1 MAEQHGRWWRSDA
14 VVVGRLD
21 ERCREK
27 RRDGGTLRSASA
39 CKPAAARLRVA
50 EALYRLVLT
59 SGTSARYQPHPTK
72 RETKIVVGGGR
83 TRGATAGMS
92 LRAPKPTIDP
102 ELTSKYKGVF
112 QLPNMAGTAPPVV
125 YGKLSDSEFSLVAT
139 PAVEAGIPVSWKLQE
154 RKEAGHISLS
164 IWKRDSKLK
173 ETILYG
179 NGLPPLRR

>member
-1 MAEQHGRWWRSDA
+1 MVADSRAATFIHRGRMTPA
-14 VVVGRLD
+14 PL
-21 ERCREK
+21 
-27 RRDGGTLRSASA
+27 A
-39 CKPAAARLRVA
+39 C
-50 EALYRLVLT
+50 
-59 SGTSARYQPHPTK
+59 TSARYLQNPAHQT
-72 RETKIVVGGGR
+72 RNEDRCGGR
-83 TRGATAGMS
+83 AHARRNAAMS
-92 LRAPKPTIDP
+92 LRAPQPTIDP

-112 QLPNMAGTAPPVV
+112 QLPDMAGTAPPVV

>member
-1 MAEQHGRWWRSDA
+1 MARKRCNSALQSSIMQGSGRTCN
-14 VVVGRLD
+14 RLW
-21 ERCREK
+21 
-27 RRDGGTLRSASA
+27 LR
-39 CKPAAARLRVA
+39 LH
-50 EALYRLVLT
+50 
-59 SGTSARYQPHPTK
+59 TSARYLPCPPNAK
-72 RETKIVVGGGR
+72 RRSLWREAHAR
-83 TRGATAGMS
+83 RNAAMS
-92 LRAPKPTIDP
+92 LRAPQPTIDP

-112 QLPNMAGTAPPVV
+112 QLPDMAGTAPPVV

>member
-1 MAEQHGRWWRSDA
+1 
-14 VVVGRLD
+14 
-21 ERCREK
+21 
-27 RRDGGTLRSASA
+27 
-39 CKPAAARLRVA
+39 
-50 EALYRLVLT
+50 
-59 SGTSARYQPHPTK
+59 
-72 RETKIVVGGGR
+72 
-83 TRGATAGMS
+83 MS
-92 LRAPKPTIDP
+92 LRAPQPTIDP

-112 QLPNMAGTAPPVV
+112 QLPDMAGTAPPVV

-164 IWKRDSKLK
+164 IWKRDSKLN

>member
-1 MAEQHGRWWRSDA
+1 
-14 VVVGRLD
+14 
-21 ERCREK
+21 
-27 RRDGGTLRSASA
+27 
-39 CKPAAARLRVA
+39 
-50 EALYRLVLT
+50 
-59 SGTSARYQPHPTK
+59 
-72 RETKIVVGGGR
+72 
-83 TRGATAGMS
+83 MS
-92 LRAPKPTIDP
+92 PRAPQPTIDP

-112 QLPNMAGTAPPVV
+112 QLPDMAGTAPPVV

>member
-1 MAEQHGRWWRSDA
+1 MAEQQGGGTARSDRPRLMRGAAPRWRQARA
-14 VVVGRLD
+14 VATVSPG
-21 ERCREK
+21 
-27 RRDGGTLRSASA
+27 
-39 CKPAAARLRVA
+39 LRVTSCRA
-50 EALYRLVLT
+50 RPQFPPLLSVHVRGIPTHQKRNEHRLW
-59 SGTSARYQPHPTK
+59 H
-72 RETKIVVGGGR
+72 
-83 TRGATAGMS
+83 TRGGAQGMS
-92 LRAPKPTIDP
+92 LRAPQPTIDP

-112 QLPNMAGTAPPVV
+112 QLPDMAGTAPPVV

-164 IWKRDSKLK
+164 IWKRDSKLN